1 MFNVNMFNINIKIIS
16 KIKSLFIKRKRNNK
30 AFTAV
35 GINSSLRPIPTLAE
49 NPQIISNLIE
59 QYKSDRG
66 YK

>member
-1 MFNVNMFNINIKIIS
+1 MFNVNMKIIK
-16 KIKSLFIKRKRNNK
+16 KIKSLFTKRKKERNNK

-59 QYKSDRG
+59 QYKSDHG